1 MGGGKP
7 YLQFFFH
14 KFFFY
19 KTIFI
24 WSSLTF
30 KHVGKKFCV
39 IKFCC
44 RYIATEHRAHLEANL
59 PKFGQLH
66 FLLLFVIYSDFFA
79 VICIFPPSFA

>member
-7 YLQFFFH
+7 SLQCLFKIFFN
-14 KFFFY
+14 
-19 KTIFI
+19 KTIFF

-39 IKFCC
+39 IKCCC
-44 RYIATEHRAHLEANL
+44 RYIGTEHRADLEANL

-66 FLLLFVIYSDFFA
+66 FFLLFVIYCHFLLLFAFFRHLLL
-79 VICIFPPSFA
+79 